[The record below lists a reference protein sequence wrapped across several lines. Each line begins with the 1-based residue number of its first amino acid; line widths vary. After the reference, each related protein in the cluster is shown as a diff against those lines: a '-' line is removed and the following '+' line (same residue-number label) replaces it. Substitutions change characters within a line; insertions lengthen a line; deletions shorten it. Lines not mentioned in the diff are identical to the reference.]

1 IKSMKEMYLSDV
13 NDLYEKIA
21 SKVQQSLPNERIE
34 KLKMFKMTLERIM
47 LFLRLNKHD
56 INLVHKEKLPSV
68 EKHISFFL
76 SGKNLHKPT
85 SSPLQG

>member
-1 IKSMKEMYLSDV
+1 MTL
-13 NDLYEKIA
+13 N
-21 SKVQQSLPNERIE
+21 QSLPNERIE

-47 LFLRLNKHD
+47 LFLWLNKHD
-56 INLVHKEKLPSV
+56 INLVHREKMPSV